1 MKKKSRHSPLTL
13 SIKPIDRVAVKILGG
28 DEKNE
33 LADTDP
39 DSALEEC
46 LNWAYRGIEGVN
58 ELRHIEGRLKQQILD
73 LIADLRKI
81 PSTESAERKARIHR
95 FKSWLGAHPPQQ
107 SPTGKWN
114 I

>member
-1 MKKKSRHSPLTL
+1 MKKKSRHSPLSL

-28 DEKNE
+28 DEKND

-39 DSALEEC
+39 DLALEKC
-46 LNWAYRGIEGVN
+46 LNWAYKGIEDVN

-73 LIADLRKI
+73 LIADLQRI
-81 PSTESAERKARIHR
+81 PGTEAAERKTRIHR
-95 FKSWLGAHPPQQ
+95 FEAWLGAHPPHQ

>member
-1 MKKKSRHSPLTL
+1 MKKKARRSPLTL
-13 SIKPIDRVAVKILGG
+13 SNKPIDRVAVKILGG
-28 DEKNE
+28 DEKND

-39 DSALEEC
+39 DLALEKC
-46 LNWAYRGIEGVN
+46 LNWAYRGIEAVN

-73 LIADLRKI
+73 LIADLQRI
-81 PSTESAERKARIHR
+81 LGIEAAERKTRIHR
-95 FKSWLGAHPPQQ
+95 FEAWLGAHHPQQ